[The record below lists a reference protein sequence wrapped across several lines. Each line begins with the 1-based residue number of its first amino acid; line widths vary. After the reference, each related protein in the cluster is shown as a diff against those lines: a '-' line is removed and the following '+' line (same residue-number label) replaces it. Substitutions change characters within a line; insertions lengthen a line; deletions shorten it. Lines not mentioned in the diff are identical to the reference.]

1 MSFFGTIAGVT
12 AKYVGTISASAE
24 GVSVSAGVVCS
35 LTGVVTA
42 SAEAVYSF
50 RWSCFSFC

>member
-35 LTGVVTA
+35 LTGVITA
-42 SAEAVYSF
+42 SAEAVCSF

>member
-1 MSFFGTIAGVT
+1 MSFFGTTAGVT
-12 AKYVGTISASAE
+12 AKCAGTISASAE

-42 SAEAVYSF
+42 SAEAVCSF
-50 RWSCFSFC
+50 HWSCFSFC